1 MFRFIDLL
9 LFTIE
14 RLRKHYV
21 LVFWALV
28 GLSTA
33 TTLALS
39 LWLYV
44 DAVNTGLLTSS
55 LSSPPYAFRFRYLGA
70 WNGNITFDDVNSA
83 TAAVGNT
90 FTGII
95 GLPAAR
101 EVHFARGGAW
111 AVKRLP
117 KNQSLGNLSLATLS
131 GTEDQMEI
139 FQGQWPPKA
148 VGKDD
153 PIPILISETMLYKMG
168 VQFGDKLTIT
178 RPGGKPVNLQVAA
191 LWRPV
196 NGNDPSWVFPTKF
209 FDTMLIAQPDDF
221 LKGLTGADHP
231 IEEAAW

>member
-1 MFRFIDLL
+1 VFRFIDLL

-33 TTLALS
+33 TTLSLS

-55 LSSPPYAFRFRYLGA
+55 LSNPPYAFRFRYLGA
-70 WNGNITFDDVNSA
+70 WNGNITNDDVNSA
-83 TAAVGNT
+83 TAAVQNT

-95 GLPAAR
+95 GLPTSR
-101 EVHFARGGAW
+101 VVNFARGGAW

-131 GTEDQMEI
+131 GTEDQM
-139 FQGQWPPKA
+139 
-148 VGKDD
+148 
-153 PIPILISETMLYKMG
+153 
-168 VQFGDKLTIT
+168 
-178 RPGGKPVNLQVAA
+178 
-191 LWRPV
+191 
-196 NGNDPSWVFPTKF
+196 
-209 FDTMLIAQPDDF
+209 
-221 LKGLTGADHP
+221 
-231 IEEAAW
+231 

>member
-33 TTLALS
+33 TTLSLS

-83 TAAVGNT
+83 TAAVRNT

-95 GLPAAR
+95 GITSSARSAFRAGWRMGSQTAA
-101 EVHFARGGAW
+101 
-111 AVKRLP
+111 
-117 KNQSLGNLSLATLS
+117 
-131 GTEDQMEI
+131 
-139 FQGQWPPKA
+139 
-148 VGKDD
+148 
-153 PIPILISETMLYKMG
+153 
-168 VQFGDKLTIT
+168 
-178 RPGGKPVNLQVAA
+178 
-191 LWRPV
+191 
-196 NGNDPSWVFPTKF
+196 
-209 FDTMLIAQPDDF
+209 
-221 LKGLTGADHP
+221 
-231 IEEAAW
+231 